1 MSYKVRTFGKWILAG
16 EHTVLRGGAALAFPI
31 QTRFFDLEFV
41 PGTEEYKIVLPKTS
55 TVPADVFERTLLR
68 GLELTLQDIDELKGT
83 FFINSNIPLSSGLGG
98 SASICAAVARLFY
111 KFEWLKNDEVFTFC
125 RNLEDMYHGQ
135 SSGLDV
141 ATVLSANGIIFRRHA
156 GFENLEPKWKPNWY
170 LLHSGIQSRTK
181 DDVAKV
187 NSLFHSDLKTANE
200 VDERMR
206 GAVEKSIQAL
216 ALDQERGLPML
227 IDAQKAAAS
236 CFSSWSLVPET
247 MENTMKD
254 LYKAGA
260 LAVKP
265 TGSGGGGF
273 ILSLWPSGTVPQTS
287 FDLLSVYA

>member
-41 PGTEEYKIVLPKTS
+41 PGTEEYKIALPKTS

-68 GLELTLQDIDELKGT
+68 GLELALQNIDELRGT

-98 SASICAAVARLFY
+98 SASICAAIAKLFY
-111 KFEWLKNDEVFTFC
+111 KFEWLNQDELFTFC

-141 ATVLSANGIIFRRHA
+141 ATVLSANGIIFKRNL

-170 LLHSGIQSRTK
+170 LLHSGVQSRTK

-187 NSLFHSDLKTANE
+187 NSLFHSDLKTATE
-200 VDERMR
+200 IDERMKN
-206 GAVEKSIQAL
+206 AVEMALQAL
-216 ALDQERGLPML
+216 SLNPQEGLPL
-227 IDAQKAAAS
+227 LVEAQKTAAS
-236 CFSSWSLVPET
+236 CFSDWNLVPESMETT
-247 MENTMKD
+247 MRSLLD
-254 LYKAGA
+254 AGA

-273 ILSLWPSGTVPQTS
+273 ILSLWPTGIVPQTS